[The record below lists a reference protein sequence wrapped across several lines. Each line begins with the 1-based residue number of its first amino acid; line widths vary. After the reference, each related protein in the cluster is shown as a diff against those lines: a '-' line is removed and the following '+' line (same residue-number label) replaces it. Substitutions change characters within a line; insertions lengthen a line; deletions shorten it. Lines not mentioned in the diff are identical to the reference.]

1 MRSSSRQLDVAIVG
15 SGPAGLSAALS
26 LKQAGLEV
34 AVVSRDWPQSWSAAD
49 GYDLRVV
56 ALAPDAVALLS
67 HLQVWDTIL
76 QARAQPV
83 LGMCIEEADSA
94 TRLCF
99 DAAESGEPALAWIV
113 ELGLLADKLARAW
126 VERGGVVH
134 DGAAVSELAAGEDHA
149 VLHLDN
155 GDRVRA
161 KLVVAADGAGSPLRV
176 AAGIGVEQRDY
187 QQRAIV
193 AAVTTAQPH
202 QQLARQRFLPG
213 GPLAFLPLV
222 DGRSSIVWSTASAHA
237 EQLLGLDDAGF
248 CRALGSVSSGMLGEI
263 LASSPRAA
271 FPLHMQLAR
280 RYQAPRLLLL
290 GDAAHQVHPLA
301 GQGLNLGLR
310 DVRRL
315 TEVLSWAA
323 LGELDLG
330 ASAVLRRYE
339 RPQRSENW
347 LAAHAFDGLER
358 WFAINEGPLAQIRR
372 GGFEWIANSPLA
384 KHWLLRRATG

>member
-1 MRSSSRQLDVAIVG
+1 MRTPARQLDVAIVG
-15 SGPAGLSAALS
+15 SGPAGLAAALS
-26 LKQAGLEV
+26 LKEAGLQV
-34 AVVSRDWPQSWSAAD
+34 AVISRDWPQGWSAAD

-56 ALAPDAVALLS
+56 ALAPDAVALLR
-67 HLQVWDTIL
+67 HLQVWESIA

-83 LGMCIEEADSA
+83 LGMRIDEAEQA
-94 TRLCF
+94 TQLKF
-99 DAAESGEPALAWIV
+99 EAAESGQPALAWIV
-113 ELGLLADKLARAW
+113 ELSLLADKLARAW
-126 VERGGVVH
+126 SERGGVVH
-134 DGAAVSELAAGEDHA
+134 DGQVSELQTTADGA
-149 VLHLDN
+149 VLHLD
-155 GDRVRA
+155 GADRIRA
-161 KLVVAADGAGSPLRV
+161 RLVVAADGAGSPLRL

-187 QQRAIV
+187 DQRAIV
-193 AAVTTAQPH
+193 AAVTTEHGH

-237 EQLLGLDDAGF
+237 EQLLGLDDAAF
-248 CRALGSVSSGMLGEI
+248 CRALGAVSGGMLGEI
-263 LASSPRAA
+263 LASSARAA
-271 FPLHMQLAR
+271 FPLRMQLAK

-315 TEVLSWAA
+315 TEVMSWAA
-323 LGELDLG
+323 QGDLDPG
-330 ASAVLRRYE
+330 APAVLRRYE

-358 WFAINEGPLAQIRR
+358 WFAIADGPLAQIRR
-372 GGFEWIANSPLA
+372 GGFDWIANSPLA